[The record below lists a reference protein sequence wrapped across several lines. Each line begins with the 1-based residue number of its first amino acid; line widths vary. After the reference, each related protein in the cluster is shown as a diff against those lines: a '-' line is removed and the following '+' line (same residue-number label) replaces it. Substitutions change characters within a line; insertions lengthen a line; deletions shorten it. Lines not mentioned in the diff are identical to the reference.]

1 MSRNSTDWPYG
12 NRYTQLWGVDNG
24 RCGGMSVR
32 TSERLRRFGSESA
45 GTDGKMSSPRMKKSL
60 RKMLGVV
67 LLTTAFAS
75 PAVGGALDDGVA
87 AYRDKAYTKA
97 AEFWRPLAEN
107 GDAAA
112 QYLLGDLYMEGKG
125 VERNDATAFM
135 WFQRAA
141 NQGDA
146 RAQYN
151 LGASYAEGAGVQ
163 KSEVDAAR
171 WFQRA
176 ANQGMPFAQLNLG
189 LLYAAGN
196 GVPQDNVEAF
206 KWLEL
211 AFSGLPAGGAR
222 SDVARAMTDV
232 AAKMNREDLDEA
244 KRRERQWKVQPEM
257 AIPK

>member
-1 MSRNSTDWPYG
+1 MTSGASCRRDPASQNSAATNALEY
-12 NRYTQLWGVDNG
+12 
-24 RCGGMSVR
+24 
-32 TSERLRRFGSESA
+32 E
-45 GTDGKMSSPRMKKSL
+45 RMKASFRSL
-60 RKMLGVV
+60 MGTVAV
-67 LLTTAFAS
+67 ATAFTTS
-75 PAVGGALDDGVA
+75 GISGPLEDGVA
-87 AYRDKAYTKA
+87 AYQDKAYAKA
-97 AEFWRPLAEN
+97 SEIWRPLAEK
-107 GDAAA
+107 GDPAA
-112 QYLLGDLYMEGKG
+112 QYLLGTLYVEGKG
-125 VERNDATAFM
+125 VERNDATAVM

-163 KSEVDAAR
+163 KSEVEAAK

-176 ANQGMPFAQLNLG
+176 ANQGMVFAQLNLA

-211 AFSGLPAGGAR
+211 AFSGLPAGSPR

-232 AAKMNREDLDEA
+232 AAKMTREELVEA
-244 KRRERQWKVQPEM
+244 KRRERQWKVQPEVKTGGGG
-257 AIPK
+257 PN